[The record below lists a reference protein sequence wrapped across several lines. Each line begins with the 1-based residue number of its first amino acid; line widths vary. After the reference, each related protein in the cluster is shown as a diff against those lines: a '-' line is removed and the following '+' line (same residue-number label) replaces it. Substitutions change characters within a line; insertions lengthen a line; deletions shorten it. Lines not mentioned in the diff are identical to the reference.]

1 MLGLGAEWFW
11 NALEKPFLVQD
22 MALVLP
28 SASAGELPPWADAL
42 AEGKG
47 TAAQS
52 AGNLT
57 ACLSPSQASASAFLG
72 QIPPFCDLSHIISIS
87 LFFPQPTMA

>member
-1 MLGLGAEWFW
+1 MLGPRAEWFW
-11 NALEKPFLVQD
+11 NALVKPFLAQD

-28 SASAGELPPWADAL
+28 SASAGELPPWADAS

-52 AGNLT
+52 VLA
-57 ACLSPSQASASAFLG
+57 
-72 QIPPFCDLSHIISIS
+72 I
-87 LFFPQPTMA
+87 